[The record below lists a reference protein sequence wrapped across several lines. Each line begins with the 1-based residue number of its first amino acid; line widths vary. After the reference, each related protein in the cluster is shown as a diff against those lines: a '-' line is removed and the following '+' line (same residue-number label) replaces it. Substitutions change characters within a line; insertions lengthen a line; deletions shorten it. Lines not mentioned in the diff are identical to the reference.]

1 RNEELA
7 DVFPYKEGD
16 ISSKFINY
24 QCVSGSEEIVSTQ
37 IICDAQG
44 NRLIK
49 HSTKN
54 EAVNDD
60 HFWNL
65 AIKTDPG
72 YTAEDLTVQ
81 EIIEV
86 KDDEVREAMINAIR
100 NNPNL
105 ELNEARTAGNK
116 IVLKY

>member
-1 RNEELA
+1 M
-7 DVFPYKEGD
+7 
-16 ISSKFINY
+16 
-24 QCVSGSEEIVSTQ
+24 
-37 IICDAQG
+37 
-44 NRLIK
+44 
-49 HSTKN
+49 
-54 EAVNDD
+54 
-60 HFWNL
+60 
-65 AIKTDPG
+65 
-72 YTAEDLTVQ
+72 Q